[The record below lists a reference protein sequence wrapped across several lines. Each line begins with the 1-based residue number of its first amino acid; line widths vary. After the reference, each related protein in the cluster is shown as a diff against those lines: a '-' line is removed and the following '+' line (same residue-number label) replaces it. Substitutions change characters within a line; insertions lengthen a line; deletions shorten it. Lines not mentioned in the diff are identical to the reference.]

1 MSTHRLKNGHGEE
14 WTQNGSSDVSFD
26 PQHSTVGLRPSFLAT
41 RPSGLPPSCWCVCV
55 CVLGCVDYVM
65 KVLTC
70 LKVQTEYY
78 VSAGLTD

>member
-1 MSTHRLKNGHGEE
+1 MDMEKNGPRMGLQMFLLTLNIPR
-14 WTQNGSSDVSFD
+14 WVS
-26 PQHSTVGLRPSFLAT
+26 GLRFWPH
-41 RPSGLPPSCWCVCV
+41 GLRVCRLHVGGFV